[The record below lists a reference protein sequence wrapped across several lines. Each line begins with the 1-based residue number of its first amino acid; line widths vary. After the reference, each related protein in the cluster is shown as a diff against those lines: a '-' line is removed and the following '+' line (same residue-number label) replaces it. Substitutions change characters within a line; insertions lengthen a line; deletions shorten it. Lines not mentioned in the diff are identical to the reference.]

1 MIPYLLG
8 EAILFSNDFK
18 HISDLEGTEICSTF
32 GSYHGPTNYLVHLN
46 CPTPQGVHAC
56 ESNSRS
62 LIS

>member
-32 GSYHGPTNYLVHLN
+32 GS
-46 CPTPQGVHAC
+46 
-56 ESNSRS
+56 
-62 LIS
+62 